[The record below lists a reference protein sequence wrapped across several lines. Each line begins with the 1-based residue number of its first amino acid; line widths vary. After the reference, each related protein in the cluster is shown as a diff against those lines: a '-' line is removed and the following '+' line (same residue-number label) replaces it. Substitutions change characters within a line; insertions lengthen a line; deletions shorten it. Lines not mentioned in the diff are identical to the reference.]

1 VIRASNPYGPLQ
13 GKVGVQGIIS
23 TFLNRVRAGE
33 PLEIWGDGS
42 VVRDYVYVRD
52 LALLCVTALES
63 DRTGAYNGGSGIGTS
78 VTDVANHVREITGR
92 DLEIRYKDSRSVD
105 VAVSVLDPSKARDEL
120 GWVARTD
127 LRTGIRATWEA
138 MQ

>member
-1 VIRASNPYGPLQ
+1 
-13 GKVGVQGIIS
+13 
-23 TFLNRVRAGE
+23 
-33 PLEIWGDGS
+33 
-42 VVRDYVYVRD
+42 
-52 LALLCVTALES
+52 
-63 DRTGAYNGGSGIGTS
+63 
-78 VTDVANHVREITGR
+78 VREITGR